1 MKNFFMVNEYDC
13 IEDPKIAQ
21 NCKEAEVRRALKRS
35 SWEVSIPKE
44 THQTLTNKST
54 ISPYQDDEHLRS
66 KWTDEEDCFKNQ
78 SSDSKNLPENS
89 HYNGDVREVNLY
101 DFTRSFDENFEQDI
115 SDKYMLIR
123 VDHLQSVGFI
133 DPTENFLPTP
143 QSKCLIDFD
152 KAEKYSSLEFGLID
166 YDTIFGTRFTTFI
179 KYNSDFFAC
188 DERVLF
194 EGILIKFKAFG
205 FKPFYWS
212 KEVIFKE
219 TGIKKDRA
227 TKIIN
232 RFVDLGIITTEV
244 RKSKIGNRPQQITYY
259 TPHSEKILDLIPEI
273 FKGRDEIQIVENDL
287 DKYLLP
293 RKGKPINF
301 LE

>member
-1 MKNFFMVNEYDC
+1 MENFFMVNEYDC

-21 NCKEAEVRRALKRS
+21 KCKEFEERRELKRS
-35 SWEVSIPKE
+35 SWEVTIPKE
-44 THQTLTNKST
+44 IQKTLTTSPAIN
-54 ISPYQDDEHLRS
+54 PYQDYENLKS
-66 KWTDEEDCFKNQ
+66 KWTNEEDSFKNE
-78 SSDSKNLPENS
+78 SSNSKNLPKHSYHDGNVE
-89 HYNGDVREVNLY
+89 EVNLY
-101 DFTRSFDENFEQDI
+101 DFTKSYDENFEQDS

-123 VDHLQSVGFI
+123 VDKYKSLGII
-133 DPTENFLPTP
+133 DPSKNFLPTP

-152 KAEKYSSLEFGLID
+152 KAEKYNSLEFGLID

-219 TGIKKDRA
+219 IGIKKDRA

-232 RFVDLGIITTEV
+232 RFVELGIISTEV

-259 TPHSEKILDLIPEI
+259 TPHSEKIVDLISEI

-287 DKYLLP
+287 EKYLLP
-293 RKGKPINF
+293 WKGKSVNF

>member
-1 MKNFFMVNEYDC
+1 MKNFFMVNECDC

-21 NCKEAEVRRALKRS
+21 KCKESEERRGLKRS
-35 SWEVSIPKE
+35 SWEVTIPQE
-44 THQTLTNKST
+44 THKNLTTSVDIN
-54 ISPYQDDEHLRS
+54 PYQDYENLRS
-66 KWTDEEDCFKNQ
+66 KWTNEEDSFN
-78 SSDSKNLPENS
+78 SKNLPKHSYHDEN
-89 HYNGDVREVNLY
+89 VKEVNLY
-101 DFTRSFDENFEQDI
+101 DFTKSFDENFEHDK
-115 SDKYMLIR
+115 SYKYMLIR
-123 VDHLQSVGFI
+123 VDTWKSVGI
-133 DPTENFLPTP
+133 INPTENFLPTP

-152 KAEKYSSLEFGLID
+152 KAEEYSSLEFGLID

-232 RFVDLGIITTEV
+232 RFVELGIISTEV

-259 TPHSEKILDLIPEI
+259 TPHSDKIIDLVPEI
-273 FKGRDEIQIVENDL
+273 FKGREEIQIVENDL

-293 RKGKPINF
+293 TRGKSMNF